1 MNQKEEMF
9 LEGNVVS
16 SLALPFKKTRW
27 GSILIPFQQNLKR
40 SRLFFSTLH
49 HQNTTIFSGAET

>member
-16 SLALPFKKTRW
+16 SLALPFKKL
-27 GSILIPFQQNLKR
+27 G
-40 SRLFFSTLH
+40 
-49 HQNTTIFSGAET
+49 GAQF